1 MSKIIAEERQ
11 KSPPP
16 EQAHLLDNQHFTP
29 NNINRHK
36 LGVS

>member
-1 MSKIIAEERQ
+1 MIKIVVEERQ

-16 EQAHLLDNQHFTP
+16 EQTHLLVNQHFTP
-29 NNINRHK
+29 SNINRHK